1 MNSIKKRTGLAV
13 LSGLLLSAGVIAQK
27 PANKTSTDQKST
39 DTSPT
44 SRSATRVNPART
56 KPGNTPNSGTLSPGS
71 KNPPPGS
78 SIGLDTRQYG
88 NRMTGSTKPN
98 SGMDKKSTDESNAQT
113 NRYQKQRTANTGG
126 NRTPNTTN
134 RKSDTPTNQTPV
146 TNTGEPVSGGKSGGA
161 STNGTRKPGG
171 R

>member
-1 MNSIKKRTGLAV
+1 MKRINGKLGLA
-13 LSGLLLSAGVIAQK
+13 LLGGILISAGTMAQRPGNATPK
-27 PANKTSTDQKST
+27 DQKST

-44 SRSATRVNPART
+44 SQSAPRVNPTRP
-56 KPGNTPNSGTLSPGS
+56 KPGNTPNSGTQSPGS

-98 SGMDKKSTDESNAQT
+98 SGMDKRSTDESNAQT

-126 NRTPNTTN
+126 NRTANTTN
-134 RKSDTPTNQTPV
+134 RKTDTPTNRVPV
-146 TNTGEPVSGGKSGGA
+146 TNTGERAGSSKAGSG
-161 STNGTRKPGG
+161 KPGG
-171 R
+171 Q